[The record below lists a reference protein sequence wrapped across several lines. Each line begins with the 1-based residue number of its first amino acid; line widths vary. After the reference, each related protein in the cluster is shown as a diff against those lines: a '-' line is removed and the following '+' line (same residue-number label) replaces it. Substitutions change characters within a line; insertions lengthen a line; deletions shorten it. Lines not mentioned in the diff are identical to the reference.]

1 MPGTT
6 TDTTADTTADTATLI
21 YRRADVYHDFYRG
34 RGKDYRAEAAA
45 VRDLVAQRGAAG
57 APASS
62 TAGSSTAGSSTA
74 GSSTA
79 GSLLDVACG
88 TGAHL
93 AELTGSFADAV
104 GVDLSAEMLAVA
116 ARNSPGT
123 PLVRGDMRD
132 FRLGRTFSA
141 VTCMFSS
148 VGYLATADDL
158 DAAVRNLADHLA
170 PGGVLVVEPW
180 WFPQDFLPGW
190 VGADV
195 VRADGRTIARVSHT
209 VREGRCSRMEVHYT
223 VAAPETGVEHFTD
236 THVMT
241 LFEQAE
247 YEAAFHRAGLEPE
260 YVRHELFG
268 PGLFVATRPGGAA

>member
-6 TDTTADTTADTATLI
+6 TDTATDPTTLI
-21 YRRADVYHDFYRG
+21 YHRADVYHDFYRG
-34 RGKDYRAEAAA
+34 RGKDYRAEAGA
-45 VRDLVAQRGAAG
+45 VRALVAQRA
-57 APASS
+57 
-62 TAGSSTAGSSTA
+62 TAGSA
-74 GSSTA
+74 A

-104 GVDLSAEMLAVA
+104 GVDLSPEMLAVA

-123 PLVRGDMRD
+123 PLVQGDMRD

-158 DAAVRNLADHLA
+158 DAAVHNLADHLA

-180 WFPQDFLPGW
+180 WFPQDFRPGW

-195 VRADGRTIARVSHT
+195 VRVDGRTVARVSHT

-223 VAAPETGVEHFTD
+223 VAAPDTGVEHFTD

-247 YEAAFHRAGLEPE
+247 YEAAFRRAGLEPE

>member
-6 TDTTADTTADTATLI
+6 DTTDTTDITDITDITLI

-45 VRDLVAQRGAAG
+45 VRELVAQRAAG
-57 APASS
+57 GPA
-62 TAGSSTAGSSTA
+62 
-74 GSSTA
+74 A

-104 GVDLSAEMLAVA
+104 GVDLSAEMLEVA
-116 ARNSPGT
+116 ARGNPGV
-123 PLVRGDMRD
+123 PLIQGDMRD

-148 VGYLATADDL
+148 VGYLATAEDL

-170 PGGVLVVEPW
+170 PGGVIVVEPW
-180 WFPQDFLPGW
+180 WFPEDFLPGW

-247 YEAAFHRAGLEPE
+247 YETAFRRAGLEPE